1 MFKKFKGTTKSTRVS
16 FKFYPVQRIEKHGKV
31 TVSQYQADEKQEEEK
46 QEEEKQE
53 EEKQRPQ
60 KFRQEEEEEQQQE
73 AQREQN
79 QDLAPGQASIPFCTR
94 KPLPSFD
101 LQQQTWN
108 GATYIQGADGLYRHG
123 KWWDWDPVF

>member
-1 MFKKFKGTTKSTRVS
+1 MYKFANYKVWKCLKSLKGQQSPHASVYS
-16 FKFYPVQRIEKHGKV
+16 FNQSKELKKHGKV
-31 TVSQYQADEKQEEEK
+31 TVSQSQAEEK

-94 KPLPSFD
+94 KPFPSSFH
-101 LQQQTWN
+101 LQQQTGN
-108 GATYIQGADGLYRHG
+108 GATYIQGADGLYRPG
-123 KWWDWDPVF
+123 N